1 MPGESCDT
9 PQPLLRMF
17 YNVRVLSISVLRAF
31 SVLSPYN
38 KLWACPS
45 PSNSDHRVT
54 VRWWEFCF
62 PPCQTWFWQLLK
74 LLAKLTNTHILMMK
88 CHRKRPRPP
97 PNFRQEDFFFLRPAD
112 NPSETRVDNRN
123 RVQPLTTVCT
133 ALIKRI
139 NAVNLYH
146 CSWNKKPY
154 FTHNLFNSWLAALSI
169 SPLQCC
175 QETSKW

>member
-1 MPGESCDT
+1 MRG
-9 PQPLLRMF
+9 F
-17 YNVRVLSISVLRAF
+17 SISVFRAF
-31 SVLSPYN
+31 GALSLNN
-38 KLWACPS
+38 KLWAS
-45 PSNSDHRVT
+45 LFPSNNDGQVT
-54 VRWWEFCF
+54 VRCWEFCF

-74 LLAKLTNTHILMMK
+74 LLAKLTHTHRLMTK

-97 PNFRQEDFFFLRPAD
+97 PNFSWEDIFYGQLINLPQ
-112 NPSETRVDNRN
+112 TGVDNGN
-123 RVQPLTTVCT
+123 PVQPLTTVCT

-139 NAVNLYH
+139 NAVNLYY

-175 QETSKW
+175 QETSMW